1 MHFSS
6 CQQTQHCHCTFRS
19 CHFTSE
25 NNRNCRTVPSSCAGN
40 RAMPDSQS
48 LSGAAVQRML
58 PFSTESCDMVASAL
72 RNSCQSISCQLQKV
86 HLWRQL
92 KEKSVPCQRVCEH
105 NGRFHPSVS
114 NHKAE
119 KNIGDIHISET
130 TSDTSALNC
139 PCSCKRSIFSNNISF
154 ENEFKPPA
162 HCAQQLF
169 SQISNKVECCSV
181 VNDQEAHCL
190 SVVNASHENSSPQT
204 SRPFQQANNC
214 FPCIGRNLPR
224 KGLKLFEYQVA
235 ICGWYY
241 GKLSWQEAEVK
252 LRDSEVGTFL
262 LRDSSDPRY
271 RFSMSVQTHRGPTSV
286 RIIGNSTE
294 FCLDS
299 DPGSHSLA
307 FQSVHDLIQHYVR
320 LSRPARRAPVNPY
333 TRSAVLT
340 GGHVWMDS
348 TGSVVASIQLSK
360 PLMHTVLS
368 LKHLARLA
376 VNKHEEE
383 IEFDSLPVALQHY
396 LHEYPYCC

>member
-1 MHFSS
+1 
-6 CQQTQHCHCTFRS
+6 
-19 CHFTSE
+19 
-25 NNRNCRTVPSSCAGN
+25 
-40 RAMPDSQS
+40 
-48 LSGAAVQRML
+48 
-58 PFSTESCDMVASAL
+58 
-72 RNSCQSISCQLQKV
+72 
-86 HLWRQL
+86 
-92 KEKSVPCQRVCEH
+92 
-105 NGRFHPSVS
+105 
-114 NHKAE
+114 
-119 KNIGDIHISET
+119 
-130 TSDTSALNC
+130 
-139 PCSCKRSIFSNNISF
+139 
-154 ENEFKPPA
+154 
-162 HCAQQLF
+162 
-169 SQISNKVECCSV
+169 
-181 VNDQEAHCL
+181 
-190 SVVNASHENSSPQT
+190 
-204 SRPFQQANNC
+204 
-214 FPCIGRNLPR
+214 
-224 KGLKLFEYQVA
+224 
-235 ICGWYY
+235 
-241 GKLSWQEAEVK
+241 
-252 LRDSEVGTFL
+252 
-262 LRDSSDPRY
+262 
-271 RFSMSVQTHRGPTSV
+271 MSVQTHRGPTSV